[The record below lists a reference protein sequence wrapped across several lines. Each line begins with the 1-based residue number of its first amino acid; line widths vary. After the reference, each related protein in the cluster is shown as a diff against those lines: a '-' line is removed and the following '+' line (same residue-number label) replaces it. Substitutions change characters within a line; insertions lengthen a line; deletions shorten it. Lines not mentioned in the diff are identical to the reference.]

1 MKSENTTPIRVTLL
15 SATFLRKK
23 NNFNQLLTN
32 HVNKLSFLLLS
43 ILGFSAFANNETS
56 LSNHLAFKIKQVND
70 AKTPH
75 EKGAV
80 FLINLYETSIKSPNK
95 TKDFV
100 TKTTSFW
107 LDTYPL
113 KSAFLLLGKAEVAQS
128 NGTFA
133 NTINNTL
140 QAIKIIEASE
150 ETPSKKKILCMAY
163 LAYAR
168 YTQFTKEKKGIDY
181 GYTALQIAETINF
194 PMGEVM
200 AHDLI
205 GTLIGYFNKDY
216 QLALKHY
223 QEAEILLPKLSPDRI
238 FLKHWVLGNIAK
250 AWSDLGDIEKS
261 IDYKLKFL
269 ADSISNENLLLLIAV
284 YNNLGTN
291 YFDLKKFDEAEKTLQ
306 KTIDLM
312 EQHKVLYHLGVPLLR
327 MGLIKL
333 EQKDLIQAIYY
344 SDAIDYWLIDHKY
357 IGNYQVSFYQFK
369 SKIAK
374 AKKDYEQAIF
384 WIEKASIEQDSINQ
398 IAGVNH
404 LIKLEKNVKLKEIR
418 QEQLILEKELALNK
432 ATINTQNIILLAIS
446 FITILSIWFGLS
458 FYEKTREL
466 KEAYNFILRKN
477 SLPTKIKAPVVKE
490 KNNNS
495 NTNKKINE
503 VLKEKIIH
511 ALEVDK
517 IFLSPDLTLK
527 KFSDQLSSNTSYV
540 SQTINEGC
548 RKNFSTLINEY
559 RIKEVLHFF
568 EEGQHQ
574 LFTIESLYKK
584 AGFKSK
590 SAFQKAFKNSQG
602 VTASYYLEHI
612 SKFSN
617 SDQHS

>member
-1 MKSENTTPIRVTLL
+1 MKSKNTNPIRVTLL
-15 SATFLRKK
+15 PSTFLRKK
-23 NNFNQLLTN
+23 NNFNQLFTTQL
-32 HVNKLSFLLLS
+32 NKFLFLLLS
-43 ILGFSAFANNETS
+43 ILYFSSFTSNEVS
-56 LSNHLAFKIKQVND
+56 LSSHLELKIKQVSEIQN
-70 AKTPH
+70 PH
-75 EKGAV
+75 ERGAV
-80 FLINLYETSIKSPNK
+80 FLINLYETSIKNPNK
-95 TKDFV
+95 TKEFI
-100 TKTTSFW
+100 TKTESFW

-113 KSAFLLLGKAEVAQS
+113 KSAFFLLGKAEVTQS
-128 NGTFA
+128 NGTFT

-168 YTQFTKEKKGIDY
+168 YAQFTKEKKGIDY
-181 GYTALQIAETINF
+181 GYAALQIAETINF
-194 PMGEVM
+194 PMGEIM

-205 GTLIGYFNKDY
+205 GTLIGYFNTDY

-223 QEAEILLPKLSPDRI
+223 QEAEILLPKLSPDRV
-238 FLKHWVLGNIAK
+238 FLKYWVLGNIAK

-269 ADSISNENLLLLIAV
+269 ADSISNENLLLLIGV

-291 YFDLKKFDEAEKTLQ
+291 YFDLKKFVEAEKTLE

-312 EQHKVLYHLGVPLLR
+312 EQHKVLYHLGIPLLR

-333 EQKDLIQAIYY
+333 EQKDLIEAIYY
-344 SDAIDYWLIDHKY
+344 ADAIEYWLINHKF

-384 WIEKASIEQDSINQ
+384 WIEKASIEQNFINQ
-398 IAGVNH
+398 VSGINH
-404 LIKLEKNVKLKEIR
+404 LIKLEKSVKLKEIK
-418 QEQLILEKELALNK
+418 QEKLILEKELALNR
-432 ATINTQNIILLAIS
+432 ATINTQNIILLGIS

-458 FYEKTREL
+458 FYKKTREL

-477 SLPTKIKAPVVKE
+477 SLPTKIKAPIIKE

-495 NTNKKINE
+495 ITNKKINE
-503 VLKEKIIH
+503 ALKEKIIH

-548 RKNFSTLINEY
+548 GKNFSTLINEY

-590 SAFQKAFKNSQG
+590 SAFQKAFKTKMG
-602 VTASYYLEHI
+602 FTASYYLEHLANK
-612 SKFSN
+612 SSP
-617 SDQHS
+617 Q